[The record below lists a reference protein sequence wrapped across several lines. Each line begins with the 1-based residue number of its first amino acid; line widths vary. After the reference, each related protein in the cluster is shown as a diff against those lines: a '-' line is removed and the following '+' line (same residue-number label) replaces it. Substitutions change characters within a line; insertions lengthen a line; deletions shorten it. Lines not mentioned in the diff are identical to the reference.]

1 MRDSTDNNITN
12 KQGQFML
19 NYIHI
24 RIPTNP
30 KTKIIYSHKM
40 FFYHNPKTAFICAE
54 WPWAQWPFF
63 FFHKRHF
70 DMAQQKKH
78 MCKNNT
84 MNYG

>member
-1 MRDSTDNNITN
+1 
-12 KQGQFML
+12 ML

-63 FFHKRHF
+63 FIL
-70 DMAQQKKH
+70 QK
-78 MCKNNT
+78 T
-84 MNYG
+84 F

>member
-1 MRDSTDNNITN
+1 
-12 KQGQFML
+12 ML

-30 KTKIIYSHKM
+30 KTKIIHSHKM

-63 FFHKRHF
+63 FFFTKDILTWHNRKSTCVKIT
-70 DMAQQKKH
+70 Q
-78 MCKNNT
+78 
-84 MNYG
+84 

>member
-1 MRDSTDNNITN
+1 
-12 KQGQFML
+12 ML

-54 WPWAQWPFF
+54 WPWAQWPLFF
-63 FFHKRHF
+63 FTKDILTWHNRKSTCVKIT
-70 DMAQQKKH
+70 Q
-78 MCKNNT
+78 
-84 MNYG
+84 